1 MAFLFKCCILTCRA
15 RRRRMYSG
23 LFSSGILSTQSIRRR
38 MRSASLRKIA
48 ELFASDHVEKS
59 WSRPYVYS
67 NVLNSASNWRGLQKS
82 SFSNIVASPSTSSGL
97 VLVRLATC
105 CLYIGDPERLPVN
118 GGRLPVN
125 GGGSTRGFFTGSAP
139 LGAGRLLML
148 DECGTDSYTRL
159 LLIV

>member
-1 MAFLFKCCILTCRA
+1 
-15 RRRRMYSG
+15 MYSG

-67 NVLNSASNWRGLQKS
+67 NVLSSASNWRGSQKS
-82 SFSNIVASPSTSSGL
+82 SFSNIVASPSTSPGL

-105 CLYIGDPERLPVN
+105 CLYIGCP
-118 GGRLPVN
+118 GRLPAN
-125 GGGSTRGFFTGSAP
+125 GGGFTRGFFTGSAP
-139 LGAGRLLML
+139 LGAGRLPVNGGGFTRCFFTGFVPLGAGRLLML
-148 DECGTDSYTRL
+148 GKYGADSYTRL

>member
-67 NVLNSASNWRGLQKS
+67 NVLSSASNWRGLQKS
-82 SFSNIVASPSTSSGL
+82 SFSNIVASPSTSPDL

-105 CLYIGDPERLPVN
+105 CLYIGDPA
-118 GGRLPVN
+118 RLPVN
-125 GGGSTRGFFTGSAP
+125 GGGFTRGFFTGSAP

-148 DECGTDSYTRL
+148 CEYGADSYTRL
-159 LLIV
+159 LLII

>member
-1 MAFLFKCCILTCRA
+1 MAFLFKCCILACNA

-67 NVLNSASNWRGLQKS
+67 NVLSSASNCRGLQKS
-82 SFSNIVASPSTSSGL
+82 SCSNIVASPSTSLGL
-97 VLVRLATC
+97 FLGRLATC
-105 CLYIGDPERLPVN
+105 CLYIGCP
-118 GGRLPVN
+118 GRFPVN
-125 GGGSTRGFFTGSAP
+125 GGGFTRGFFTGSAP
-139 LGAGRLLML
+139 LGAGRLRLML

>member
-1 MAFLFKCCILTCRA
+1 MAFLFKCCILACRA

-67 NVLNSASNWRGLQKS
+67 NVLSSASNWRGSQKS
-82 SFSNIVASPSTSSGL
+82 SFSNIVASPSTSPGL
-97 VLVRLATC
+97 VLVRLATW
-105 CLYIGDPERLPVN
+105 CLYIGGPERLPVN
-118 GGRLPVN
+118 GG
-125 GGGSTRGFFTGSAP
+125 GFTRAFFTGPTP

-148 DECGTDSYTRL
+148 GEYGADSYTRL
-159 LLIV
+159 LLII